1 MATALF
7 ANENGTPI
15 TYLGYANRSR
25 GDLLRGGFGG
35 VKRNVAQSQARKAA
49 QETLAT
55 IKSQLEQAR

>member
-1 MATALF
+1 VSGRVGL
-7 ANENGTPI
+7 NS
-15 TYLGYANRSR
+15 LR